1 MSYGRLIITFVDRAR
16 LSLLLWSL
24 KLSSKLIN
32 KGTYKSV
39 ELGLEV
45 LDYSRHFMTAVD
57 KAYVAEK
64 LRELSEKY
72 SSK

>member
-16 LSLLLWSL
+16 LSLLLWSM

-72 SSK
+72 SK

>member
-16 LSLLLWSL
+16 LSLLLWSM

>member
-1 MSYGRLIITFVDRAR
+1 MGYGRLIITFVDRAR
-16 LSLLLWSL
+16 LSLLLWSM

-64 LRELSEKY
+64 LRELAEKY
-72 SSK
+72 SK

>member
-16 LSLLLWSL
+16 LSLLLLSM

-57 KAYVAEK
+57 KAYVTEK

-72 SSK
+72 SK